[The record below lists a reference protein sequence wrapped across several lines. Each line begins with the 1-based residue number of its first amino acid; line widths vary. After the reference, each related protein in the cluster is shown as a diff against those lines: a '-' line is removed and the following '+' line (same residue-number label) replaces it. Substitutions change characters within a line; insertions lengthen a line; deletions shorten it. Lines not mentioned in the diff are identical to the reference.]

1 MWEAMGVGGRKCE
14 CNFIC
19 VHVKEVGIACVQTIH
34 RLGSQSFP
42 SPVFDCQYVKNDGK
56 ILDFLIR

>member
-1 MWEAMGVGGRKCE
+1 MGVGGYE

-19 VHVKEVGIACVQTIH
+19 VHVKEVGIACVQNIR

-42 SPVFDCQYVKNDGK
+42 PPVFDCQYVKMMGK
-56 ILDFLIR
+56 SWTFLLGDPLCR